1 MKAIFR
7 LLVAELTM
15 VLLASPGLLAQNVVI
30 DWNNIASTTI
40 ITNAKEASTTSAVWF
55 AYVQLAVYDAVNA
68 IDRRHRPYLFTTD
81 ATASASKD
89 AAAISAAH
97 RVLANYFPAQQASL
111 DAQFASSLAAIS
123 DTAANIAAGAAVGE
137 QAAQALIAARSHD
150 GLLADV
156 PYAPPVGPG
165 FYQRTP
171 PAFAPPIAP
180 WLGQMVPFTMT
191 SATQFFPDE
200 GPDALN
206 SEVWIDDYNQ
216 VKTLG
221 ALNSTVRTPQQ
232 TEIGLFW
239 TEHTGQQYG
248 RAFRN
253 LATLKSLDT
262 SDAAR
267 LMAMLWTG
275 YADSVIGCWNA
286 KFSFSFWRPVTAIRA
301 GGGNPQL
308 AGDPA
313 WTPLAATPAH
323 PEYPAAH
330 GCVTGAVST
339 ILAGYFG
346 TQKVQFS
353 VDSLVTHTTHTY
365 DSTNDLMKE
374 VEAARIYAG
383 FHYHHSVV
391 EGREL
396 GRKVGRQLVK
406 EFFRPIDEDRE
417 EGAGTDRGT
426 SGVQRN

>member
-1 MKAIFR
+1 MKSILRF
-7 LLVAELTM
+7 LVRT
-15 VLLASPGLLAQNVVI
+15 LAMMLFASAGLQAQNVVI

-40 ITNAKEASTTSAVWF
+40 ITNAKASSAASAVWF
-55 AYVQLAVYDAVNA
+55 AYVQLAVYDAVSA
-68 IDRRHRPYLFTTD
+68 IDHRYQPYLFTT
-81 ATASASKD
+81 AAPASASKD
-89 AAAISAAH
+89 AAAIAAAH
-97 RVLANYFPAQQASL
+97 RVLANYFPAQQTSL

-123 DTAANIAAGAAVGE
+123 DTAANISAGMAVGE
-137 QAAQALIAARSHD
+137 QAAQALIAARFHD
-150 GLLADV
+150 GLLANV

-221 ALNSTVRTPQQ
+221 ALNSTVRTAQQ

-253 LATLKSLDT
+253 LATLKALNT
-262 SDAAR
+262 SDTAR
-267 LMAMLWTG
+267 LMAMLWSG

-308 AGDPA
+308 TGDPA

-346 TQKVQFS
+346 TPDVQFS

-396 GRKVGRQLVK
+396 GRKVAHQLLK
-406 EFFRPIDEDRE
+406 EFFRPSTEDSEGDAERGKDTNID
-417 EGAGTDRGT
+417 
-426 SGVQRN
+426 QRN

>member
-1 MKAIFR
+1 MKTILRFLFTA
-7 LLVAELTM
+7 
-15 VLLASPGLLAQNVVI
+15 LAVILFASTGLQAQNVVI
-30 DWNNIASTTI
+30 DWNNIAATTI
-40 ITNAKEASTTSAVWF
+40 ISNAKEASTASGVWF
-55 AYVQLAVYDAVNA
+55 AYVHLAVYDAVNA
-68 IDRRHRPYLFTTD
+68 IDHRHRPYLFTTD
-81 ATASASKD
+81 APDEASKD
-89 AAAISAAH
+89 AAAIAAAH
-97 RVLANYFPAQQASL
+97 RILVNYFPPQQANL

-123 DTAANIAAGAAVGE
+123 DTPANISAGTAVGE
-137 QAAQALIAARSHD
+137 QAAQALIAARFHD
-150 GLLADV
+150 GLLANV
-156 PYAPPVGPG
+156 PYTPPVGPG

-200 GPDALN
+200 GPDPLN

-216 VKTLG
+216 VKALG
-221 ALNSTVRTPQQ
+221 ALNSAVRTLQQ

-239 TEHTGQQYG
+239 TEHTGQQYA

-262 SDAAR
+262 SDTAR

-301 GGGNPQL
+301 SGGNPNL
-308 AGDPA
+308 AGDAA

-339 ILAGYFG
+339 ILASYFG
-346 TQKVQFS
+346 TRKVQFT

-365 DSTNDLMKE
+365 DSTNDLMEE
-374 VEAARIYAG
+374 VEVARIYAG

-396 GRKVGRQLVK
+396 GRRVAHQLVK
-406 EFFRPIDEDRE
+406 KFFRPSTEDSE
-417 EGAGTDRGT
+417 SNGEGSPEMKAE
-426 SGVQRN
+426 QRN

>member
-1 MKAIFR
+1 MKTILRF
-7 LLVAELTM
+7 LVTA
-15 VLLASPGLLAQNVVI
+15 LAMILFASAGLQAQNVVI

-40 ITNAKEASTTSAVWF
+40 ITHAKESSTASGVWF

-81 ATASASKD
+81 APDGASKD
-89 AAAISAAH
+89 AAAVAAAH

-123 DTAANIAAGAAVGE
+123 DTPANISAGVTVGE
-137 QAAQALIAARSHD
+137 QAAQALIVARFHD
-150 GLLADV
+150 GLLAAV

-165 FYQRTP
+165 FWQRTP

-180 WLGQMVPFTMT
+180 WLGQMEPFTMT

-216 VKTLG
+216 VKALG
-221 ALNSTVRTPQQ
+221 ALNSITRTPQQ

-239 TEHTGQQYG
+239 TEHTGQQYA

-262 SDAAR
+262 SDTAR

-308 AGDPA
+308 TGDPA
-313 WTPLAATPAH
+313 WTPLASTPAH

-346 TQKVQFS
+346 SQKVQFS

-396 GRKVGRQLVK
+396 GRKVAHQLMK
-406 EFFRPIDEDRE
+406 EFFRRSNEDRE
-417 EGAGTDRGT
+417 
-426 SGVQRN
+426 

>member
-1 MKAIFR
+1 MKAIIRF
-7 LLVAELTM
+7 LVTA
-15 VLLASPGLLAQNVVI
+15 LAMILFGSTGLHAQNVVI

-40 ITNAKEASTTSAVWF
+40 ITNAKQSSTASGVWF

-68 IDRRHRPYLFTTD
+68 TDHRHRPYLFTAD
-81 ATASASKD
+81 APASASKD
-89 AAAISAAH
+89 AAAVAAAH

-123 DTAANIAAGAAVGE
+123 DTPANIAAGTAVGE
-137 QAAQALIAARSHD
+137 QAAQALIAARLHD
-150 GLLADV
+150 GLLANV
-156 PYAPPVGPG
+156 AYTPPVGPG

-180 WLGQMVPFTMT
+180 WLGQMAPFTMT
-191 SATQFFPDE
+191 SATQFLPDE

-221 ALNSTVRTPQQ
+221 ALNSTVRTLQQ

-239 TEHTGQQYG
+239 TEHTGQQYA

-253 LATLKSLDT
+253 LATLKALDT
-262 SDAAR
+262 SDTAR
-267 LMAMLWTG
+267 LMAMLWSG

-308 AGDPA
+308 MGDPT

-346 TQKVQFS
+346 TPDVQFS

-365 DSTNDLMKE
+365 DSTNDLMNE

-396 GRKVGRQLVK
+396 GRKVAHQLLK
-406 EFFRPIDEDRE
+406 EFFRPSTEDS
-417 EGAGTDRGT
+417 EGDAE
-426 SGVQRN
+426 SGRNTNVDQGN

>member
-1 MKAIFR
+1 MKSILR
-7 LLVAELTM
+7 LLASTLAM
-15 VLLASPGLLAQNVVI
+15 VLLTSIGLQAQNVVV
-30 DWNNIASTTI
+30 DWNKIASTTI
-40 ITNAKEASTTSAVWF
+40 ITNAKESSTASGVWF
-55 AYVQLAVYDAVNA
+55 AYVQLAVYDAVNS
-68 IDRRHRPYLFTTD
+68 IDHRHQPYLFTTD
-81 ATASASKD
+81 APAGASKD
-89 AAAISAAH
+89 AAAVAAAH
-97 RVLANYFPAQQASL
+97 RVLANYFPAQQPSL

-123 DTAANIAAGAAVGE
+123 DTPANIAAGTAVGE
-137 QAAQALIAARSHD
+137 QAAQALIAARLHD
-150 GLLADV
+150 GLLANV
-156 PYAPPVGPG
+156 AYTPPVGPG

-206 SEVWIDDYNQ
+206 SDVWIDDYNQ

-221 ALNSTVRTPQQ
+221 ALNSAVRTAQQ

-239 TEHTGQQYG
+239 TEHTGQQYA

-253 LATLKSLDT
+253 LATLKSLDASAT
-262 SDAAR
+262 AR
-267 LMAMLWTG
+267 LMAMLWAG

-301 GGGNPQL
+301 GGGNSQL
-308 AGDPA
+308 ASDPT
-313 WTPLAATPAH
+313 WSPLAATPAH

-339 ILAGYFG
+339 ILVGYFG
-346 TQKVQFS
+346 TQEVQFS

-365 DSTNDLMKE
+365 DGTNDLMKE

-396 GRKVGRQLVK
+396 GRRVGYQLVK
-406 EFFRPIDEDRE
+406 EFFRLDNHHS
-417 EGAGTDRGT
+417 EGNVESYRDTNAH
-426 SGVQRN
+426 